1 MNRNFRS
8 RNLAFIL
15 VFLSGSF
22 VSLTA
27 QEGAD
32 RYQLPAAELVALV
45 DAAPTPGVSLSPD
58 ETMLLINESASLKSI
73 AEVAAPELRL
83 AGMRINPRTN
93 GPSRA
98 RVTTTGMLLQVI
110 DGESHRVTGLP
121 ANPRIRNTIWAPD
134 GNHIAFTNETEDAT
148 QLWLVDV
155 QSAVAR
161 RIPSVQIN
169 DVFGESVSWVSDS
182 QSLVVLA
189 VPRSRGVAPATPIV
203 PTGPVVQENQGEA
216 APAWTYQDLLKNRH
230 DEELFEFY
238 GLSQVAVVSLDGNV
252 TPSGEPEL
260 IRSAHPSP
268 DGQHILVQTIH
279 RPFSYIV
286 PAARFPNRIEVWDM
300 QGMVEHEVASL
311 PLKDQVPTVY
321 GSVPTGVRSITW
333 RPDAD
338 ATLYWAEAQDEG
350 DASRDAEL
358 RDAVFM
364 HAAPF
369 VGEPTRIASLPLRFV
384 GVRWAEGNFA
394 LVNENWWLT
403 RESRMYQITPDDP
416 RGMDVIFDVSTEDRY
431 NDPGIPMSRATDRG
445 TSVLMTADRGRSIYL
460 AGTGA
465 SVEGNRPFL
474 RKRNLSTGDQ
484 EELFRSQAPY
494 YEGAVAVLDE
504 GRLLTRRESKDE
516 PPNYFVRDLQSGKI
530 DPLTDFPHPYPQFA
544 NVRKEAIQYQRSDG
558 IPLSATLYL
567 PADYEQ
573 ERDGP
578 LPTFVWAYPR
588 EFKDAAA
595 AGQRNDSPYEFT
607 RINFSGAVPYVTRGY
622 AVLDNASMPVVGE
635 GNEEPND
642 TFREQ
647 LVANAQAAIDEGVRR
662 GVVDP
667 DRVAIGGHSYGAF
680 MTANVLAHSDLFR
693 AGIARSGAF
702 NRTLTPFGFQREQRL
717 FWEAPDIYFYMS
729 PFMHAE
735 KVNEPILLIHGEDD
749 NNSGTYP
756 IQSRRFFAALKGLGA
771 VARLVMLPGES
782 HGYAAR
788 ESVLHV
794 LWETDRWLDMYVK
807 KARARTT
814 TE

>member
-1 MNRNFRS
+1 
-8 RNLAFIL
+8 
-15 VFLSGSF
+15 
-22 VSLTA
+22 
-27 QEGAD
+27 
-32 RYQLPAAELVALV
+32 
-45 DAAPTPGVSLSPD
+45 
-58 ETMLLINESASLKSI
+58 
-73 AEVAAPELRL
+73 
-83 AGMRINPRTN
+83 
-93 GPSRA
+93 
-98 RVTTTGMLLQVI
+98 
-110 DGESHRVTGLP
+110 
-121 ANPRIRNTIWAPD
+121 
-134 GNHIAFTNETEDAT
+134 
-148 QLWLVDV
+148 
-155 QSAVAR
+155 
-161 RIPSVQIN
+161 
-169 DVFGESVSWVSDS
+169 
-182 QSLVVLA
+182 
-189 VPRSRGVAPATPIV
+189 
-203 PTGPVVQENQGEA
+203 VQENQGEA

-238 GLSQVAVVSLDGNV
+238 GLSQVAVVSLGGNV
-252 TPSGEPEL
+252 TPLGEPEL

-300 QGMVEHEVASL
+300 QGAVEHEVANL

-369 VGEPTRIASLPLRFV
+369 FGEPTRIASLPLRFV

-403 RESRMYQITPDDP
+403 RESRMYRITPDGP

-431 NDPGIPMSRATDRG
+431 NDPGIPMSRTTDRG

-494 YEGAVAVLDE
+494 YEGAVAILDE
-504 GRLLTRRESKDE
+504 GKLLTRRESKDE

-530 DPLTDFPHPYPQFA
+530 NPITDFPHPYPQFA

-680 MTANVLAHSDLFR
+680 MTANVLAHSDLFQ

-794 LWETDRWLDMYVK
+794 LWETDRWLEMYVK
-807 KARARTT
+807 KAQARTT